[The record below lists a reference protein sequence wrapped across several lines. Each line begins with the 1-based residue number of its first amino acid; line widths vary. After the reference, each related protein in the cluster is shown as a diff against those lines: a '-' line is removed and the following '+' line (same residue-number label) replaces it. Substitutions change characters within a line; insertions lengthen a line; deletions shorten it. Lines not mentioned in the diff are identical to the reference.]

1 MYNVTTMEVTKI
13 QVCQDIL
20 SLLTHFKQEL
30 SRFAESHRLTTMQ
43 VAALYSVA
51 QHGELPMGKV
61 AGVLHCDPS
70 NVTGIIDRLVT
81 HKLVTRTECPEDRRA
96 KTISLTAEG
105 HKTIDE
111 LMQLL
116 PDQLGCDKLT
126 TAERSALHSAVQKL
140 LAV

>member
-1 MYNVTTMEVTKI
+1 MEVTKV

-30 SRFAESHRLTTMQ
+30 SRFAESRHLTNMQ
-43 VAALYSVA
+43 VAALYSLSKN
-51 QHGELPMGKV
+51 GELPMGKV

-81 HKLVTRTECPEDRRA
+81 HKLVTRQECPQDRRA
-96 KTISLTAEG
+96 KTIALTGEG
-105 HKTIDE
+105 HKVIAE
-111 LMQLL
+111 FMSIL

-140 LAV
+140 LVL